1 MDIINKYNID
11 IDQITLKEAREL
23 CHFLYQKEWRA
34 KHMIGYDPKRRVGRP
49 KLYTEVEMAERIR
62 VKKAEYRKK
71 RALKTNSSSTKLPV
85 VVLSSDIEE
94 NNSRDQ

>member
-11 IDQITLKEAREL
+11 IDQITLEEAREL
-23 CHFLYQKEWRA
+23 CQFLYQKEWRA

-62 VKKAEYRKK
+62 IKKAEYRKK
-71 RALKTNSSSTKLPV
+71 RSIKTNLSPTKSIVVVSSSE
-85 VVLSSDIEE
+85 EE

>member
-11 IDQITLKEAREL
+11 IDQITLEEAREL
-23 CHFLYQKEWRA
+23 CQFLYQKEWRS

-49 KLYTEVEMAERIR
+49 KLYTAEEMTERIR
-62 VKKAEYRKK
+62 LKKAEYRKK
-71 RALKTNSSSTKLPV
+71 RALKSNLSPTKSTVVVSSSE
-85 VVLSSDIEE
+85 EE